1 MPVQGQIMSQLSL
14 KKKVLEFII
23 NNPGVMRGEVQRY
36 FSPTPIGE
44 ELDELLKNDKAY
56 SLGSNDG
63 CFPAMDTKGI
73 LEKLS

>member
-1 MPVQGQIMSQLSL
+1 MSQIAI
-14 KKKVLEFII
+14 KKKVLGFII
-23 NNPGVMRGEVQRY
+23 NNPGVMRGDVQRN

-63 CFPAMDTKGI
+63 CFPAMNAKDI